1 MKEGKNLMSGLL
13 VTLGCS
19 WVKGVGAQYV
29 DGMTLEQYQEVTE
42 KGYRE
47 LDTLHIYTSS
57 SREK

>member
-1 MKEGKNLMSGLL
+1 MSGLL